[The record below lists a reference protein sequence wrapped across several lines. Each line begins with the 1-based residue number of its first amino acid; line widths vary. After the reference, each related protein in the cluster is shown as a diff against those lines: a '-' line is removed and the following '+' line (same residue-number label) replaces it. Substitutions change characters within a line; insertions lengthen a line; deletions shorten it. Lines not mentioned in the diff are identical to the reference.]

1 MPYTLKEMAR
11 ICLGYAMF
19 MTGWKKK
26 KNKNAAGSSRMIEV
40 SHSRIPLPTKNAKWI
55 PRAQGIIK
63 MP

>member
-1 MPYTLKEMAR
+1 MLRLCNVHDRLE
-11 ICLGYAMF
+11 
-19 MTGWKKK
+19 KK